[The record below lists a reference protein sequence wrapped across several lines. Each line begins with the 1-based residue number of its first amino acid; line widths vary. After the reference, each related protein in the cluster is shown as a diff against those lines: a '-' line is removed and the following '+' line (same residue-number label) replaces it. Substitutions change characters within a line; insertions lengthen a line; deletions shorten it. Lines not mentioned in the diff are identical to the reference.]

1 MLEYK
6 YDRYE
11 ILIVK
16 ADEEDVESDLA
27 ILSAWE
33 LVVEVTGCIA
43 VIYHRLPVLISKKGV
58 NFTAAPVISTE
69 GQTINAANKL
79 PATVP
84 DTHSG
89 GFRLLSCLSFTFFL
103 QFFATFSILSIL
115 FSTITGLFSYAVM
128 ITICYLYFST
138 IGVYCNIKTRCSSLS
153 TKFVLNMV
161 G

>member
-1 MLEYK
+1 MIDHDVVWCWENQ

-89 GFRLLSCLSFTFFL
+89 GFRLLSCLSFTFFFSFSL
-103 QFFATFSILSIL
+103 LFPFFPT
-115 FSTITGLFSYAVM
+115 
-128 ITICYLYFST
+128 
-138 IGVYCNIKTRCSSLS
+138 
-153 TKFVLNMV
+153 VLNYYRTIFLCCYDNNLLSV
-161 G
+161 LFNNRSLLQYKDPL

>member
-89 GFRLLSCLSFTFFL
+89 GFRLLSCLSFTFFFSFSLLFPFFPTALNYYRTIFLCCYDNNLLSVLFNNRSLL
-103 QFFATFSILSIL
+103 QYKDPL
-115 FSTITGLFSYAVM
+115 
-128 ITICYLYFST
+128 
-138 IGVYCNIKTRCSSLS
+138 
-153 TKFVLNMV
+153 
-161 G
+161 